1 MKWLEET
8 VSWSSKTLSAKFPM
22 LDLILERDSAKY
34 YRKSLKEYLDTHVL
48 IIAIQNIQN
57 VKTAIMSTVI
67 SR

>member
-1 MKWLEET
+1 MKWLEKR
-8 VSWSSKTLSAKFPM
+8 VSWSSKILSAKFPM

-57 VKTAIMSTVI
+57 VKTAKMSSVM